1 MVGIIGYGTQIP
13 RNRITVEE
21 IAKIWGADAPAY
33 KKGLNLF
40 EKSVPSPDEDTATL
54 AVNAAFNALAR
65 AGINPKEIGA
75 IYVGSE
81 SHPYAVKP
89 TGTIVSEAFESRDP
103 VGSSASKSLGLFIK
117 ARTTATRWRCPTDSS
132 PGRCNTQSP
141 SPTRSI
147 KPTARDST
155 SFL

>member
-54 AVNAAFNALAR
+54 AVNAAFNAIAR
-65 AGINPKEIGA
+65 AEISPKEPPIFPKNIASGHE
-75 IYVGSE
+75 YVI
-81 SHPYAVKP
+81 HPVKP
-89 TGTIVSEAFESRDP
+89 TCL
-103 VGSSASKSLGLFIK
+103 SSIADKHK
-117 ARTTATRWRCPTDSS
+117 NR
-132 PGRCNTQSP
+132 
-141 SPTRSI
+141 
-147 KPTARDST
+147 
-155 SFL
+155 